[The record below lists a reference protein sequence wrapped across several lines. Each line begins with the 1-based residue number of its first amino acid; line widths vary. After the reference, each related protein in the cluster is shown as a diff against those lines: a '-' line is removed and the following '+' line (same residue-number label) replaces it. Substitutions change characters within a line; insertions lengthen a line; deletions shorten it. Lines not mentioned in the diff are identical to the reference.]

1 MDPIAATQLAADVAG
16 IFLKIVN
23 TVKDVIETM
32 KGAKEALIELLSR
45 CERVRLYLELFR
57 SLTSRLSNPV
67 EKSISLSFNDSA
79 YRQTADEIL
88 GFVHKIADASKHSE
102 LWMKFSW
109 VFYKADVT
117 ALVGKL
123 EAREKDLNLV
133 LTFIAAQ
140 SSVVTEKEII
150 TMKGRAEEWAQ
161 ITEAF
166 GTAHLGQD
174 SNELVVKH
182 SSEQGRKGHGSHRGS
197 HNNQRQSVI
206 PSQPS
211 SKSTKPALWL
221 GNVVRTGLDPAYLRE
236 RARLSDAAYWGDW
249 HQLLSSLDT
258 GRRRFGESWCN
269 AFTLRSEN
277 DSHRLSLWTPLH
289 QAAYMNAPKKV
300 VEKLIR
306 LGAFRT
312 LPTKKTK
319 GEFRYQD
326 LTAVEIARELGY
338 SDLWEILTPVIRH
351 FVPARVLMDL
361 EQKFH
366 ELIHAELAGLA
377 HLKYLRLPQLVVLTE
392 LENPQMWFP
401 IQPQSQHGRGFLF
414 RLDGRELVVLS
425 VGRNPPQSKQLYR
438 VSAISATGWIAIHD
452 AVVFRR

>member
-16 IFLKIVN
+16 IFLKVVT

-79 YRQTADEIL
+79 YRQTANEIL
-88 GFVHKIADASKHSE
+88 GFVHKVADASKHSE

-123 EAREKDLNLV
+123 EGREKDLNLV

-166 GTAHLGQD
+166 GAAHLGQD
-174 SNELVVKH
+174 GNGSVAWKRRQDRIGPGVSQRESSAVRRSILGRLASVV
-182 SSEQGRKGHGSHRGS
+182 
-197 HNNQRQSVI
+197 VF
-206 PSQPS
+206 
-211 SKSTKPALWL
+211 
-221 GNVVRTGLDPAYLRE
+221 TGL
-236 RARLSDAAYWGDW
+236 
-249 HQLLSSLDT
+249 

-269 AFTLRSEN
+269 ALPLRSE
-277 DSHRLSLWTPLH
+277 DDPHRLSLWAPLH
-289 QAAYMNAPKKV
+289 QATYMNAPKKV
-300 VEKLIR
+300 VEKFIR

-351 FVPARVLMDL
+351 FVPARILMNL

-366 ELIHAELAGLA
+366 ELIHAELAGFA

-401 IQPQSQHGRGFLF
+401 IQPPSQHRRGFLF

-425 VGRNPPQSKQLYR
+425 IGRNPPQSKQLYR
-438 VSAISATGWIAIHD
+438 VSATGWVAIHD
-452 AVVFRR
+452 AVVFQR